1 MSAPTFDDLVRRLR
15 STVAGDLAHEAKDLE
30 AKAGRRL
37 TQADQE
43 MLARDLLNKQLDQLA
58 NDAVNAGE
66 EPLDEH
72 AEQQL
77 ADAVFARLFA
87 LGQLQPLLDD
97 DQVMNIDANSFDR
110 VMVEYADGRRVPG
123 PPIASSDEE
132 MVDMLREVARRQGL
146 SEREFNM
153 AHPKLHMQLPDGS
166 RLTAV
171 NWLTHRPAVS
181 IRRHRFLRLD
191 MDGLVGLGAV
201 DQPVADFLAAAVR
214 ARKQIM
220 IAGATGAGKTTMLRA
235 LASEISPEER
245 IVTIETEFELG
256 LDRFEDLHPDC
267 LAMESREANVEGVG
281 AVSLA
286 ELVKLSLRLNPGRVI
301 VGEVLGAEIVPM
313 LNAMSSGNDGSMC
326 TIHAHNSAQ
335 VFNKIALYAMQAP
348 ERLDIESSNMLA
360 AGALDLVVFIAKS
373 ASGRYVSSIRQVVE
387 AVDRQVITNELFC
400 PGPDGRAIPS
410 DPIPHDL
417 AEELAAVGYQPLYE
431 LNGWG
436 RR

>member
-1 MSAPTFDDLVRRLR
+1 MTAPTIDDLVRRLR
-15 STVAGDLAHEAKDLE
+15 SSVASDLALQAKDAE

-43 MLARDLLNKQLDQLA
+43 MLARHLLNRELDRLA
-58 NDAVNAGE
+58 SDAVNAGA
-66 EPLDEH
+66 EPLDEQT
-72 AEQQL
+72 ELQL
-77 ADAVFARLFA
+77 TDAVMARLFA
-87 LGQLQPLLDD
+87 LGRLQPLLDD
-97 DQVMNIDANSFDR
+97 DQIMNIDANSFDR
-110 VMVEYADGRRVPG
+110 VMIEYADGTRAPG

-153 AHPKLHMQLPDGS
+153 AHPRLHMQLPDGS

-171 NWLTHRPAVS
+171 NWLTRRPALS

-191 MDGLVGLGAV
+191 MDDLVKLGAV
-201 DQPVADFLAAAVR
+201 DRPLADFLSAAVR

-235 LASEISPEER
+235 LASQISPTER
-245 IVTIETEFELG
+245 IVTVETEFELG

-267 LAMESREANVEGVG
+267 LAMETREANVEGVG
-281 AVSLA
+281 AISLT
-286 ELVKLSLRLNPGRVI
+286 ELVRLSLRLNPGRVI

-313 LNAMSSGNDGSMC
+313 LNAMSTGNDGSMC

-373 ASGRYVSSIRQVVE
+373 NTGRYVSSVRQVVE
-387 AVDRQVITNELFC
+387 AIDRQVVTNELFR
-400 PGPDGRAIPS
+400 PGPDGRAIPG

-417 AEELAAVGYQPLYE
+417 AEELAAVGYRPTYE
-431 LNGWG
+431 LNGWS